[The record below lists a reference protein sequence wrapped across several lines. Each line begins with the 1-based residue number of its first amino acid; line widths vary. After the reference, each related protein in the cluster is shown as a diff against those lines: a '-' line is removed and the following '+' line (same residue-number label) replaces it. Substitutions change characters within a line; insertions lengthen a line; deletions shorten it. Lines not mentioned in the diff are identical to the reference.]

1 MLKNTYVDSP
11 RVEAL
16 PSVHVH
22 VAVEVVIVVIVV
34 VIVVGVGIGV
44 EVVVCNYIYRDIEH
58 DQKEGKK
65 SKS

>member
-1 MLKNTYVDSP
+1 VLKNLYVDSP

-22 VAVEVVIVVIVV
+22 VAVEVVIVVIIV

-44 EVVVCNYIYRDIEH
+44 EVVICNYIHRDIEH
-58 DQKEGKK
+58 D
-65 SKS
+65 